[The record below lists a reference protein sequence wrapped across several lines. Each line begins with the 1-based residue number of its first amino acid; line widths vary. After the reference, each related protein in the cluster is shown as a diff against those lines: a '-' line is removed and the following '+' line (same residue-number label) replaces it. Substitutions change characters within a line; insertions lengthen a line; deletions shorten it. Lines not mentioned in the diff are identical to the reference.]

1 MVLNAEAG
9 PTGPPP
15 LVADGAP
22 RLTLALN
29 IRSHEETSVACR
41 RVVTLIGSRE
51 GCKIALRHELVSPI
65 HLAVVNDGSQ
75 VFAVDLASKRGARL
89 NGLKLE
95 HERLSDGDML
105 TIHPWELRVEIEEPT
120 HAGQAD
126 VLPFSLEPSPRH
138 VVLEHVDSGRILKPT
153 RELCVI
159 GRRNGC
165 DIVVS
170 DRQVSRVHAL
180 LFSYFGRPAIF
191 DLLSRN
197 QTFVNDQAVSYCFLD
212 DADMVTVGETHF
224 RVRLVGSAVSDRA
237 GKGRLVDEGSEA
249 TVALDPEERTSD
261 MIDIQAVDTTQNWR
275 IAESLEK
282 VARGR

>member
-1 MVLNAEAG
+1 MNPEAG
-9 PTGPPP
+9 STQPTPI
-15 LVADGAP
+15 VADGAP
-22 RLTLALN
+22 RLSLALN
-29 IRSHEETSVACR
+29 IRSHEETKVACR

-51 GCKIALRHELVSPI
+51 GCKVSLRHELVSPV
-65 HLAVVNDGSQ
+65 HLAVVNDGAQ

-95 HERLSDGDML
+95 HERLSDGDVL
-105 TIHPWELRVEIEEPT
+105 TVYPWELRVEVEEPT
-120 HAGQAD
+120 QTGSAD
-126 VLPFSLEPSPRH
+126 VLPFSLDPSPRH

-180 LFSYFGRPAIF
+180 LLNYFGRPAVF

-197 QTFVNDQAVSYCFLD
+197 QTFVNDEAVSFSFLD
-212 DADMVTVGETHF
+212 DSDMFTVGETCF
-224 RVRLVGSAVSDRA
+224 RVRLVGSAVAERA
-237 GKGRLVDEGSEA
+237 GKDQIVDEAGEA
-249 TVALDPEERTSD
+249 TVALDPVEHTAD
-261 MIDIQAVDTTQNWR
+261 MIDIQAVETTENWR
-275 IAESLEK
+275 IADSLEK
-282 VARGR
+282 VAQRR